1 MATRRRSILTSKENL
16 SSGSVPSGKTGA
28 SRHTVQAR
36 LRREQVGD
44 KLVAMKERWDGQPL
58 NTTDL
63 VSSASRESPT
73 LAQLKRR
80 TEDWSEEGRPASGV
94 VYATQRVLERKHHEA
109 KSRLEGISGVGGGV
123 SMWPAM
129 DDMRLSRSDALQLA
143 CLSLVL
149 VGATGVVFWMYHG
162 QGVSSSSPSP
172 DSGYWSNVKSSSLQA
187 YTLRGLRNTVQR

>member
-1 MATRRRSILTSKENL
+1 MANRRRSILTSKENL

-36 LRREQVGD
+36 LRREQVGG
-44 KLVAMKERWDGQPL
+44 KLVAMKERCD
-58 NTTDL
+58 TTDL

>member
-36 LRREQVGD
+36 LRREQVGG
-44 KLVAMKERWDGQPL
+44 KLVAMKERCD
-58 NTTDL
+58 TTDL

-80 TEDWSEEGRPASGV
+80 TEDWSEEERPASGV